1 MLSTEFAKLYD
12 IQEQDML
19 FFLPLILHVR
29 KSAGNDEKEAARAIF
44 V

>member
-1 MLSTEFAKLYD
+1 MLSRESANPYD
-12 IQEQDML
+12 IEEQDM

-29 KSAGNDEKEAARAIF
+29 KGAGNDEREAARAIF